1 MEMILKR
8 FRAAVHPSTQ
18 VGTDMNITRR
28 TLLTALPLLP
38 ATRLLLAQQDQ
49 GVQKPA
55 QPELTGQPKDP
66 QATFS
71 TDVKV
76 VNVLAT
82 VRDKKGQIVKNLTK
96 DDFILSEEDRP
107 EVIRYFSRESN
118 LPLTLGLLVD
128 TSGSQRN
135 VLDKEHTASRQF
147 LEQVLRPDRDLAFV
161 IRFDFDIELLQ
172 DLTADR
178 VKLERSIDLCEP
190 GNRPQLQ
197 QQGGNYPNGG
207 NYPSGGGRG
216 RGGTALYDA
225 IYLAAD
231 EVIKKQTGR
240 KALILLT
247 DGVDNGSKYT
257 LSMAIEA
264 SQRADTLVYSILFSD
279 PNAYGRTTGPYMGGP
294 MGRRRG
300 MGYPPSYPPGGG
312 YPQGANGK
320 KVLQQIAQETGGRFF
335 EVSHSKPIDKIYAEI
350 EEELRNQYSI
360 GFTSDKPPDAGGLY
374 RKIQLTTKKKDLIV
388 QARDG
393 YYTT

>member
-1 MEMILKR
+1 
-8 FRAAVHPSTQ
+8 
-18 VGTDMNITRR
+18 MNFTRR

-38 ATRLLLAQQDQ
+38 AARLLLAQQDQ
-49 GVQKPA
+49 GAQTAA
-55 QPELTGQPKDP
+55 QPAPAGQPKDP
-66 QATFS
+66 QASFS

-82 VRDKKGQIVKNLTK
+82 VRDKKGQIVKTLTK
-96 DDFILSEEDRP
+96 DDFILTEDGRP
-107 EVIRYFSRESN
+107 EIIRYFTRESN

-135 VLDKEHTASRQF
+135 VLDSERTASRQF
-147 LEQVLRPDRDLAFV
+147 LEQVLRVDRDLAFI

-178 VKLERSIDLCEP
+178 LKLEKSIDLCEP

-207 NYPSGGGRG
+207 NNGGQYPNGGGYPSGGRG

-257 LSMAIEA
+257 LSMAIEKA
-264 SQRADTLVYSILFSD
+264 QRADTLVYSILFSD
-279 PNAYGRTTGPYMGGP
+279 PNAYRTNGPMMGPG
-294 MGRRRG
+294 MGRRR
-300 MGYPPSYPPGGG
+300 MGYPGGG
-312 YPQGANGK
+312 YPNGGGYPSGYPNGANGK
-320 KVLQQIAQETGGRFF
+320 KVLQQIAQETGGRFY
-335 EVSHSKPIDKIYAEI
+335 EVSHKQPIDKVYAEI

-360 GFTSDKPPDAGGLY
+360 GYNSDKPGDAGGMY
-374 RKIQLTTKKKDLIV
+374 RKLQLTTKKKDLIV
-388 QARDG
+388 QSRDG
-393 YYTT
+393 YYAT

>member
-1 MEMILKR
+1 
-8 FRAAVHPSTQ
+8 
-18 VGTDMNITRR
+18 MNITRR

-38 ATRLLLAQQDQ
+38 TARLLLAQQQDQ
-49 GVQKPA
+49 GAQTAGQPA
-55 QPELTGQPKDP
+55 PTGQPKDP
-66 QATFS
+66 QASFS

-82 VRDKKGQIVKNLTK
+82 VRDKKGQIVKTLTK
-96 DDFILSEEDRP
+96 DDFILTEDGRP
-107 EVIRYFSRESN
+107 ETIRYFTRESN

-135 VLDKEHTASRQF
+135 VLDSERTASRQF
-147 LEQVLRPDRDLAFV
+147 LEQVLRVDRDLAFI

-178 VKLERSIDLCEP
+178 VKLEKSIDLCEP

-197 QQGGNYPNGG
+197 QQGGNGGQYPNGG
-207 NYPSGGGRG
+207 GYPSGGNGRG
-216 RGGTALYDA
+216 RGGTSLYDA

-231 EVIKKQTGR
+231 DVIKKQTGR

-257 LSMAIEA
+257 LSMAIEKA
-264 SQRADTLVYSILFSD
+264 QRADTLVYSILFAD
-279 PNAYGRTTGPYMGGP
+279 PNAYRTNNGPMMGPG

-300 MGYPPSYPPGGG
+300 MGYPGGGYPGGG
-312 YPQGANGK
+312 YPGGNVNGANGK
-320 KVLQQIAQETGGRFF
+320 KVLQQIAQETGGRFY
-335 EVSHSKPIDKIYAEI
+335 EVSHKQPIDKVYAEI

-360 GFTSDKPPDAGGLY
+360 GYNSDKPGDAGGMY
-374 RKIQLTTKKKDLIV
+374 RKLQLTTKKKDLIV
-388 QARDG
+388 QSRDG
-393 YYTT
+393 YYAT

>member
-1 MEMILKR
+1 MKI
-8 FRAAVHPSTQ
+8 S
-18 VGTDMNITRR
+18 RR

-38 ATRLLLAQQDQ
+38 AARLLLAQQDQ
-49 GVQKPA
+49 GAQTADKPA
-55 QPELTGQPKDP
+55 PTGQPKDP
-66 QATFS
+66 QASFS

-76 VNVLAT
+76 VSVLAT
-82 VRDKKGQIVKNLTK
+82 VRDKKGQIVKTLTK
-96 DDFILSEEDRP
+96 DDFILTEDGRP
-107 EVIRYFSRESN
+107 EIIRYFTRESN

-135 VLDKEHTASRQF
+135 VLDSERTASRQF
-147 LEQVLRPDRDLAFV
+147 LEQVLRVDRDLAFI

-178 VKLERSIDLCEP
+178 VKLEKSIDLCEP

-207 NYPSGGGRG
+207 NNGGQYPNGGGYPSGGNGRG
-216 RGGTALYDA
+216 RGGTSLYDS

-257 LSMAIEA
+257 LSMAIEKA
-264 SQRADTLVYSILFSD
+264 QRADTLVYSILFAD
-279 PNAYGRTTGPYMGGP
+279 PNAYRTNNGPMMGPG

-300 MGYPPSYPPGGG
+300 MGYPGGG
-312 YPQGANGK
+312 YPNGGGYPSGYPNGANGK
-320 KVLQQIAQETGGRFF
+320 KVLQQIAQETGGRFY
-335 EVSHSKPIDKIYAEI
+335 EVSHKQPIDKVYAEI

-360 GFTSDKPPDAGGLY
+360 GYNSDKPGDAGGMY
-374 RKIQLTTKKKDLIV
+374 RKLLLTTKKKDLIV
-388 QARDG
+388 QSRDG
-393 YYTT
+393 YYAT

>member
-1 MEMILKR
+1 
-8 FRAAVHPSTQ
+8 
-18 VGTDMNITRR
+18 MNITRR

-38 ATRLLLAQQDQ
+38 AARLLLAQQQDQ
-49 GVQKPA
+49 GASTAGQPA
-55 QPELTGQPKDP
+55 PTGQPKDP
-66 QATFS
+66 QASFS

-82 VRDKKGQIVKNLTK
+82 VRDKKGQIVKTLTK
-96 DDFILSEEDRP
+96 DDFILTEDGRP
-107 EVIRYFSRESN
+107 ETIRYFTRESN

-135 VLDKEHTASRQF
+135 VLDSERTASRQF
-147 LEQVLRPDRDLAFV
+147 LEQVLRVDRDLAFV

-197 QQGGNYPNGG
+197 QQGGGSQGGNYPNGG
-207 NYPSGGGRG
+207 GYPNGGQYPNGGNGRG

-257 LSMAIEA
+257 LSMAIEKA
-264 SQRADTLVYSILFSD
+264 QRADTLVYSILFAD
-279 PNAYGRTTGPYMGGP
+279 ANAYRTNNGPMMGGP
-294 MGRRRG
+294 GMGRRRG
-300 MGYPPSYPPGGG
+300 MGYPGGG
-312 YPQGANGK
+312 YPNGGGYPGSGYPNGANGK
-320 KVLQQIAQETGGRFF
+320 KVLQQIAQETGGRFY
-335 EVSHSKPIDKIYAEI
+335 EVSHKQPIDKVYAEI

-360 GFTSDKPPDAGGLY
+360 GYNSDKPGDAGGMY
-374 RKIQLTTKKKDLIV
+374 RKLQLTTKKKDLIV
-388 QARDG
+388 QSRDG
-393 YYTT
+393 YYAT